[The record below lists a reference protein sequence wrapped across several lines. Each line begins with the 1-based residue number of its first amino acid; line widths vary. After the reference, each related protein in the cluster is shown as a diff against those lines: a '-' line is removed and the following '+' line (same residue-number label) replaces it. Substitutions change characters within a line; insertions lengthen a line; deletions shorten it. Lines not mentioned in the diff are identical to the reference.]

1 MSILRYYSV
10 AYILFKRIV
19 LQNYA
24 SFTDCIGDKIL
35 TFTKYSDS
43 YSKTSGR
50 LWQYYRNDPALIND
64 SGIIDADSN
73 SASFIVK

>member
-1 MSILRYYSV
+1 M
-10 AYILFKRIV
+10 
-19 LQNYA
+19 
-24 SFTDCIGDKIL
+24 
-35 TFTKYSDS
+35 TFTKYSGS